1 VRSDQAG
8 GASAKAPLAAIGKER
23 RRDVKV
29 SLRAVAEPAVKT
41 TISEL
46 PDSRVRVDVEVAAP
60 EVAAAMDAAARSLG
74 QNLKLPGFRKGKIPP
89 PVVIQRFGR
98 DAVLDDAVRERLS
111 RWYGQAI
118 GESGIA
124 AIGEP
129 EISLGE
135 LPADGE
141 PVRFSFEV
149 GVRPPAT
156 LGTWRGLEVA
166 RREPAV
172 RDEDVERQI
181 EEARERL
188 ARLEAVDRP
197 AAQGDF
203 LVIDYSGSVDGDPID
218 GGHARGQLIELGGGR
233 LVPGFEEGL
242 LGATNGAQRTVAVT
256 FPDDYQVSEL
266 AGRDAV
272 FEITVSEVREKL
284 LPELNDDF
292 ATDAAG
298 FDTLEEM
305 REELRSGLREA
316 DERVAEREYRAAVLD
331 AAVAAATVAVPEA
344 LIDARAQ
351 DTWERTL
358 HSLEHRGLSKESFL
372 GFAGKTEQ
380 EVLAESRPDAE
391 QSLRREA
398 VLTAIIAAEGIEPSD
413 AELIAALVEGTAP
426 EQRPATPAA
435 EAKLLERLRKAG
447 RLTEL
452 REDVAGDKALELLVA
467 SAKPIAPE
475 LASARTRSGTGG
487 KLWTPDS

>member
-1 VRSDQAG
+1 M
-8 GASAKAPLAAIGKER
+8 
-23 RRDVKV
+23 KV
-29 SLRAVAEPAVKT
+29 SLRGVAEPSVQT
-41 TISEL
+41 TVTEL
-46 PDSRVRVDVEVAAP
+46 PDSRVRVEVVVGAK

-74 QNLKLPGFRKGKIPP
+74 QNLKLPGFRKGKIPA

-98 DAVLDDAVRERLS
+98 DAVLDDAVRERLG
-111 RWYGQAI
+111 RWYAQAI
-118 GESGIA
+118 GEAAIA

-129 EISLGE
+129 DISLGD

-141 PVRFSFEV
+141 PLQFAFEI

-172 RDEDVERQI
+172 RDEDIDRQI

-188 ARLEAVDRP
+188 ARLEAVDR
-197 AAQGDF
+197 AAVQGDF
-203 LVIDYSGSVDGDPID
+203 VVIDYSGSIAGEPID
-218 GGHARGQLIELGGGR
+218 GGQARGQLIELGGGR
-233 LVPGFEEGL
+233 LVPGFEDGL
-242 LGATNGAQRTVAVT
+242 LGASAGEQRTVAVT
-256 FPDDYQVSEL
+256 FPAEYQVGEL

-272 FEITVSEVREKL
+272 FEITVNEVREKL

-305 REELRSGLREA
+305 REELRSGLLEA
-316 DERVAEREYRAAVLD
+316 DERVVEREYRGAVLD
-331 AAVAAATVAVPEA
+331 AAVAAATISVPDA
-344 LIDARAQ
+344 LVDARAQ
-351 DTWERTL
+351 ETWERTL
-358 HSLEHRGLSKESFL
+358 HSLEHRGLSKEAVL
-372 GFAGKTEQ
+372 GLAGKTEE

-398 VLTAIIAAEGIEPSD
+398 VLTAIIAAEGIESSD
-413 AELIAALVEGTAP
+413 EELIAALVEGTSP

-452 REDVAGDKALELLVA
+452 REDIAGDKALELLVA

-475 LASARTRSGTGG
+475 RAAARE
-487 KLWTPDS
+487 KLWTPGS

>member
-1 VRSDQAG
+1 
-8 GASAKAPLAAIGKER
+8 
-23 RRDVKV
+23 VKV
-29 SLRAVAEPAVKT
+29 SLRGVAEPSVQT
-41 TISEL
+41 TVTEL
-46 PDSRVRVDVEVAAP
+46 PDSRVRVEVVVGAK

-74 QNLKLPGFRKGKIPP
+74 QNLKLPGFRKGKIPA

-98 DAVLDDAVRERLS
+98 DAVLDDAVRERLG
-111 RWYGQAI
+111 RWYAQAI
-118 GESGIA
+118 GEAAIA

-129 EISLGE
+129 DISLGD

-141 PVRFSFEV
+141 PLQFAFEI

-172 RDEDVERQI
+172 RDEDIDRQI

-188 ARLEAVDRP
+188 ARLEAVDR
-197 AAQGDF
+197 AAVQGDF
-203 LVIDYSGSVDGDPID
+203 VVIDYSGSIAGEPID
-218 GGHARGQLIELGGGR
+218 GGQARGQLIELGGGR
-233 LVPGFEEGL
+233 LVPGFEDGL
-242 LGATNGAQRTVAVT
+242 LGASAGEQRTVAVT
-256 FPDDYQVSEL
+256 FPAEYQVGEL

-272 FEITVSEVREKL
+272 FEITVNEVREKL

-305 REELRSGLREA
+305 REELRSGLLEA
-316 DERVAEREYRAAVLD
+316 DERVVEREYRGAVLD
-331 AAVAAATVAVPEA
+331 AAVAAATISVPDA
-344 LIDARAQ
+344 LVDARAQ
-351 DTWERTL
+351 ETWERTL
-358 HSLEHRGLSKESFL
+358 HSLEHRGLSKEAFL
-372 GFAGKTEQ
+372 GLAGKTEE

-398 VLTAIIAAEGIEPSD
+398 VLTAIIAAEGIESSD
-413 AELIAALVEGTAP
+413 EELIAALVEGTSP

-452 REDVAGDKALELLVA
+452 REDIAGDKALELLVA

-475 LASARTRSGTGG
+475 RAAARE
-487 KLWTPDS
+487 KLWTPGS

>member
-1 VRSDQAG
+1 
-8 GASAKAPLAAIGKER
+8 
-23 RRDVKV
+23 
-29 SLRAVAEPAVKT
+29 
-41 TISEL
+41 
-46 PDSRVRVDVEVAAP
+46 
-60 EVAAAMDAAARSLG
+60 MDAAARSLG
-74 QNLKLPGFRKGKIPP
+74 QNLKLPGFRKGKIPA

-98 DAVLDDAVRERLS
+98 DAVLDDAVRERLG
-111 RWYGQAI
+111 RWYAQAI
-118 GESGIA
+118 GEAAIA

-129 EISLGE
+129 DISLGD

-141 PVRFSFEV
+141 PLQFAFEI

-172 RDEDVERQI
+172 RDEDIDRQI

-188 ARLEAVDRP
+188 ARLEAVDR
-197 AAQGDF
+197 AAVQGDF
-203 LVIDYSGSVDGDPID
+203 VVIDYSGSIAGEPID
-218 GGHARGQLIELGGGR
+218 GGQARGQLIELGGGR
-233 LVPGFEEGL
+233 LVPGFEDGL
-242 LGATNGAQRTVAVT
+242 LGASAGEQRTVAVT
-256 FPDDYQVSEL
+256 FPAEYQVGEL

-272 FEITVSEVREKL
+272 FEITVNEVREKL

-305 REELRSGLREA
+305 REELRSGLLEA
-316 DERVAEREYRAAVLD
+316 DERVVEREYRGAVLD
-331 AAVAAATVAVPEA
+331 AAVAAATISVPDA
-344 LIDARAQ
+344 LVDARAQ
-351 DTWERTL
+351 ETWERTL
-358 HSLEHRGLSKESFL
+358 HSLEHRGLSKEAFL
-372 GFAGKTEQ
+372 GLAGKTEE

-398 VLTAIIAAEGIEPSD
+398 VLTAIIAAEGIESSD
-413 AELIAALVEGTAP
+413 EELIAALVEGTSP

-452 REDVAGDKALELLVA
+452 REDIAGDKALELLVA

-475 LASARTRSGTGG
+475 RAAARE
-487 KLWTPDS
+487 KLWTPGS